1 MPCLLTP
8 LLHGAGLVDTGDGI
22 EKKKEHKEQKEGNE
36 REKERVR
43 ERGWSPPF
51 PRGWWAAGAE
61 SQGSEVEHKG
71 VVAVLSAYWK
81 LFWVLPFPTSAE
93 EKPAS

>member
-22 EKKKEHKEQKEGNE
+22 EKKKKEHKEQKEGNE

-43 ERGWSPPF
+43 ERG
-51 PRGWWAAGAE
+51 
-61 SQGSEVEHKG
+61 
-71 VVAVLSAYWK
+71 
-81 LFWVLPFPTSAE
+81 
-93 EKPAS
+93 